1 MENTTTSS
9 VTTTSAGLRYGVII
23 GIVSVIYSFV
33 LMITNMEQQTGAGI
47 ITFAIL
53 IAGIVLAHKY
63 YKQHNAGFMSYGQG
77 LGIATVV
84 GAVSGL
90 LGGIFRYVYI
100 TFIDP
105 QYMENMMNT
114 IRAKFEADGKMS
126 DEQIDQAMQMT
137 QKFSGTGPVSIVF
150 AVLGTAFFAF
160 LLALII
166 SAITKRNRPE
176 FE

>member
-23 GIVSVIYSFV
+23 GIVTILYSFV
-33 LMITNMEQQTGAGI
+33 LMMLNMEQQTGAGFV
-47 ITFAIL
+47 TFAIL

-77 LGIATVV
+77 LGIAAIE
-84 GAVSGL
+84 GAVIGL
-90 LGGIFRYVYI
+90 LSGVFRYIYI

-105 QYMENMMNT
+105 QYMENMMNG

-160 LLALII
+160 LLSLLI